1 MVLHLVGFVAAGLL
15 ANVWWLALVIIALTG
30 ALPWIAVV
38 IANDRG
44 RTDRSAPRYHAGRR
58 SCRHRGDHR
67 VFWDSGATRGARRS
81 GPVLAGWRI
90 VVREWTGAAPGGIL
104 LPGW

>member
-1 MVLHLVGFVAAGLL
+1 MRSARRDHPVVITDAAPSFDDDQRHRKRVYAALMVLHLVGFVAAGLL

-44 RTDRSAPRYHAGRR
+44 RTDRSAPRYHAG
-58 SCRHRGDHR
+58 CRQ
-67 VFWDSGATRGARRS
+67 
-81 GPVLAGWRI
+81 
-90 VVREWTGAAPGGIL
+90 
-104 LPGW
+104 LPPPR

>member
-1 MVLHLVGFVAAGLL
+1 MRSARRDHPVVITDAAPSFDDDQRHRKRVYAALMVLHLVGFVAAGLL

-58 SCRHRGDHR
+58 Q
-67 VFWDSGATRGARRS
+67 
-81 GPVLAGWRI
+81 
-90 VVREWTGAAPGGIL
+90 
-104 LPGW
+104 LPPPR